1 MKKVLFFNHKIEKC
15 GVYQYGHRVY
25 DILAKTQ
32 EIEYIYKEI
41 DGYDEYIQILS
52 LEGEGSYSV
61 DAIIYNYHGY
71 TMEWLNSDNIQKKV
85 KNIGISH
92 ESADYMFDI
101 KINIDPTFPEQ
112 EGERYTIPRPI
123 YENIEEIVATPI
135 AESTRKEFIEKYQD
149 SGLPIIGSFGF
160 GFDDKMFWRL
170 IEMINNQYDEAI
182 IKFLIPMAHFSGDI
196 NNLDHLDQGCYNVPR
211 KPGIQLMITH
221 EFFTNTELLQFLHSN
236 TMNIFLYKPCN
247 NRSISSTID
256 YALSARK
263 PIGISD
269 SHMFRHIYSDAICV
283 YKRGIQ
289 DICKDSLENCRPFL
303 EKYSNENMRA
313 KFREIVFSVIS

>member
-1 MKKVLFFNHKIEKC
+1 MKTVLFFNHKVEKC
-15 GVYQYGHRVY
+15 GVYQYGRRVY
-25 DILAKTQ
+25 DILVKTQ

-41 DGYDEYIQILS
+41 DGYSEYVQTLS
-52 LEGEGSYSV
+52 SFTSV
-61 DAIIYNYHGY
+61 DVIIYNYHDS
-71 TMEWLNSDNIQKKV
+71 TMGWLNGSTIQKKV

-92 ESADYMFDI
+92 ESQEYMFDI
-101 KINIDPTFPEQ
+101 KINIDPTIPETPL
-112 EGERYTIPRPI
+112 ERYTIPRPI

-149 SGLPIIGSFGF
+149 ANLPIIGSFGF
-160 GFDDKMFWRL
+160 GFEDKQFWRL

-182 IKFLIPMAHFSGDI
+182 IKFLIPMAHFGGSMAAI
-196 NNLDHLDQGCYNVPR
+196 NEMVQGCYSVPR

-236 TMNIFLYKPCN
+236 TMNIFLYKLCN
-247 NRSISSTID
+247 DRSISSTID

-263 PIGISD
+263 PLGISD

-283 YKRGIQ
+283 YKRGIP
-289 DICKDSLENCRPFL
+289 DILQDSLETCRPFL

-313 KFREIVFSVIS
+313 KFREIVFSAEI

>member
-1 MKKVLFFNHKIEKC
+1 MNHKIEKC
-15 GVYQYGHRVY
+15 GVYQYGRRVY

-32 EIEYIYKEI
+32 EIEYSYKEI
-41 DGYDEYIQILS
+41 DSYTEYIRDIDTILA
-52 LEGEGSYSV
+52 
-61 DAIIYNYHGY
+61 DAIIYNYHDS
-71 TMEWLNSDNIQKKV
+71 TMGWLNGHTIQKRV

-92 ESADYMFDI
+92 ESQEYMFDI
-101 KINIDPTFPEQ
+101 NINIDPTLE
-112 EGERYTIPRPI
+112 EKAGERYTIPRPI

-149 SGLPIIGSFGF
+149 AGLPILGSFGF

-182 IKFLIPMAHFSGDI
+182 IKFVIPMAHFSGDLK
-196 NNLDHLDQGCYNVPR
+196 NLDHLDQGCYSVPR

-236 TMNIFLYKPCN
+236 TMNIFLYKPCA

-283 YKRGIQ
+283 YKRGIP
-289 DICKDSLENCRPFL
+289 DISQDSLETCRPFL

-313 KFREIVFSVIS
+313 KFLEIVLSVVP

>member
-15 GVYQYGHRVY
+15 GVYQYGRRVY

-41 DGYDEYIQILS
+41 DCYDEYIQILS
-52 LEGEGSYSV
+52 PEGSWSA
-61 DAIIYNYHGY
+61 DAIIYNYHDS
-71 TMEWLNSDNIQKKV
+71 TMGWLNGHTIQKRV

-92 ESADYMFDI
+92 ESQEYMFDI
-101 KINIDPTFPEQ
+101 KINIDPTFAET

-123 YENIEEIVATPI
+123 YENIDEIVATPI
-135 AESTRKEFIEKYQD
+135 EDSTRKEFIEKYQD
-149 SGLPIIGSFGF
+149 AGLPIIGSFGF

-182 IKFLIPMAHFSGDI
+182 IKFVIPMAHFGGNMDAI
-196 NNLDHLDQGCYNVPR
+196 YQMVQGCYSVPR

-236 TMNIFLYKPCN
+236 TMNIFLYKPCT

-269 SHMFRHIYSDAICV
+269 SHMFRHIYSDAISV
-283 YKRGIQ
+283 YKRGIP
-289 DICKDSLENCRPFL
+289 DICKDSLETCRPFL

-313 KFREIVFSVIS
+313 KFLEIVFSVVP

>member
-1 MKKVLFFNHKIEKC
+1 MKTVLFFNHKIEKC
-15 GVYQYGHRVY
+15 GVYQYGRRVY
-25 DILAKTQ
+25 DILVKTQ

-41 DGYDEYIQILS
+41 NCFDEYIQILS
-52 LEGEGSYSV
+52 IIHA
-61 DAIIYNYHGY
+61 DAIIYNYHDS
-71 TMEWLNSDNIQKKV
+71 TMGWLNGHTIQKRV

-92 ESADYMFDI
+92 ESQEYMFDI
-101 KINIDPTFPEQ
+101 KINIDPTFAET

-123 YENIEEIVATPI
+123 YENIDEIAATPI

-149 SGLPIIGSFGF
+149 AGLPILGSFGF
-160 GFDDKMFWRL
+160 GFDDKQFWRL

-182 IKFLIPMAHFSGDI
+182 IKFLIPVAHFGGNMDAI
-196 NNLDHLDQGCYNVPR
+196 NQMVNVCYSVPR

-236 TMNIFLYKPCN
+236 TMNIFLYKACN
-247 NRSISSTID
+247 DRSISSTID

-263 PIGISD
+263 PLGISD

-283 YKRGIQ
+283 YKRGIP
-289 DICKDSLENCRPFL
+289 DICKDSLETCRPFL

-313 KFREIVFSVIS
+313 KFREIVFSVVS